1 MALDVPML
9 EQSFDL
15 VAPRGDELVDRFYKK
30 VFEQAPSV
38 QPLFAKVDME
48 RQKQSLLNTL
58 VVLRESLSDLSGL
71 VPDLEDLGARHAS
84 WGVQPEHYPVVI
96 SCLVGTMAEIGG
108 DDWKPEY
115 TEGWTE
121 ACGIVRDVM
130 LQGASRP
137 T

>member
-1 MALDVPML
+1 MYRKSIPGRCRGTRREVMALDVPML

-84 WGVQPEHYPVVI
+84 WGVQPEHY
-96 SCLVGTMAEIGG
+96 
-108 DDWKPEY
+108 
-115 TEGWTE
+115 
-121 ACGIVRDVM
+121 
-130 LQGASRP
+130 
-137 T
+137 